1 MSSNRS
7 LDIFIERFAA
17 RMAEIYRNNCADQDD
32 YIQAGHLKLAEIEN
46 GKYERKDNQAY
57 SIVAVSRAMRDAA
70 IEAMF
75 AASAPHIV
83 KIKVH
88 KLETLLGSGKT
99 EREAA
104 EELGISKEEF
114 TILKSLIHPESW
126 NALFSEQSVEF
137 SPFDVL
143 DDLFSSGLLTENDK
157 TFLQAHIDGT
167 VDELGLSRK
176 QQWSKAMSLR
186 PKLLRSGYGR

>member
-1 MSSNRS
+1 MSSSRS
-7 LDIFIERFAA
+7 LNIFIKRLAS
-17 RMAEIYRNNCADQDD
+17 RMAEVYRNNCADEDD
-32 YIQAGHLKLAEIEN
+32 YIQAGHLKLAEIASGEY
-46 GKYERKDNQAY
+46 KKKDSQAY

-99 EREAA
+99 EQEAS
-104 EELGISKEEF
+104 EELGISKAEL
-114 TILKSLIHPESW
+114 TSLKSLIHPESW
-126 NALFSEQSVEF
+126 NALFIEQSIEF

-143 DDLFSSGLLTENDK
+143 DDLFSSGLLTEDDK

-176 QQWSKAMSLR
+176 QQWSRAYSLR